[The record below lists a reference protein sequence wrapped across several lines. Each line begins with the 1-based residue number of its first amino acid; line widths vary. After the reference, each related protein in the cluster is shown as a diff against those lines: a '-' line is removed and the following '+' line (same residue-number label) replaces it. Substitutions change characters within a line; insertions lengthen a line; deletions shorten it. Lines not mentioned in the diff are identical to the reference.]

1 MSRHTVVR
9 LIESFFRRWWLY
21 LLPVLL
27 LGAFG
32 AKTVA
37 ATKDTFRS
45 TGTLTVASA
54 SLVDKLNNVNNSPN
68 FGYDTP
74 AGATTKSLIQEL
86 QTDAFVKDVANRAGL
101 SGALAS
107 GVLTVPIIRSSIL
120 AWADGATLFHVV
132 ATMEDP
138 VAAQKV
144 AAATIAAFT
153 QNVLDANVADSQS
166 AVTFWDNQATAY
178 QAEVTKTRDALQA
191 YLDAHP
197 GLADPTKPRL
207 DAQTV
212 QITELQSDVTRAQS
226 RYDSALDKREEAR
239 HLAEQAK
246 SDVGNRLSVVDQPEV
261 PTFRQPKLRGM
272 ALTFAM
278 FVILGLILAVGGV
291 VVATAFDHGLRTP
304 LDVKERLGL
313 RPLASIPDVG
323 SIPMVTGAVAVR
335 PRRVSETPEPRRIV
349 RETPASWEVPVAA
362 SARGAQPA
370 LHTASGP
377 TRPGGPRAP
386 RAPGAVGNSRRGTF
400 VPGRHNPSE

>member
-32 AKTVA
+32 LKTVA

-45 TGTLTVASA
+45 TGTLTVATT
-54 SLVDKLNNVNNSPN
+54 SLVEKLSDVNNSPN

-74 AGATTKSLIQEL
+74 AGATTKSLVQEL

-107 GVLTVPIIRSSIL
+107 GALTVPDIRSSIL
-120 AWADGATLFHVV
+120 VWADGATLFHVV

-144 AAATIAAFT
+144 AAATIAVFT
-153 QNVLDANVADSQS
+153 QNVLDANVADSEG
-166 AVTFWDNQATAY
+166 AVAFWDKQATTY
-178 QAEVTKTRDALQA
+178 QADVKTTRDALQA

-207 DAQTV
+207 DSQTV
-212 QITELQSDVTRAQS
+212 QITLLQSDETRAQS
-226 RYDSALDKREEAR
+226 RYDSAVDKREEAR
-239 HLAEQAK
+239 QLAEQAK
-246 SDVGNRLSVVDQPEV
+246 SDVGNRLSVVDAPEV
-261 PTFRQPKLRGM
+261 PAFRQPKLRGM

-278 FVILGLILAVGGV
+278 FLVLGLILAVGGV
-291 VVATAFDHGLRTP
+291 VVATAFDHGLRTT
-304 LDVKERLGL
+304 LDIKERLGL
-313 RPLASIPDVG
+313 RPLAAIPDAG
-323 SIPMVTGAVAVR
+323 SIPMVSGSVAVR
-335 PRRVSETPEPRRIV
+335 PRRVSEATEPRRL
-349 RETPASWEVPVAA
+349 REAPAAWEVPVAA
-362 SARGAQPA
+362 ARGGQPT
-370 LHTASGP
+370 LHTAAGP